1 METFVLRLWTPAGPE
16 PRPRAGVMRG
26 FIHHVG
32 SGTEKGFRDSAELLA
47 SIRGQLSEPE
57 R

>member
-1 METFVLRLWTPAGPE
+1 
-16 PRPRAGVMRG
+16 MRG